1 MTNDLKKD
9 ICRKRK
15 RGNMSVPLKPKFSF
29 LHLIVI
35 VAFITFFIIPA
46 HAQVITASLD
56 PTQPVIMPA
65 AAAWR
70 EAMVL
75 GGSYLEQTGTRTLN
89 DQQIYQF
96 EGSGFSANAVF
107 QISNFFIDGY
117 ASQIKTDAQIE
128 QYYAGGGIINLARS
142 DNRLNIALT
151 GNDFVTIGLGARM
164 VDSTDYFDATFDSA
178 TNSQM
183 RAIGSIS
190 IKAMDV
196 FYFGVGYERVRESS
210 DYAVD
215 LNWNNLVGGIGVKLG
230 QPGSTRLRAEYSFAF
245 SPSAE
250 NEVQGDL
257 RPSKHNETTTHRL
270 GAELMFSGLL
280 FALNGKQ
287 TNIDLSDVSAPPGTV
302 FPDEMSKSRTSG
314 GVLWIPDE
322 GLMLGFYFAN
332 ETTTYG
338 FKDSRSEFRINL
350 GYLF

>member
-1 MTNDLKKD
+1 MTNDLRND

-29 LHLIVI
+29 LHLLVT

-56 PTQPVIMPA
+56 PTQPVTMPA

-89 DQQIYQF
+89 KQQIYQF

-117 ASQIKTDAQIE
+117 TSQIKTDAKID
-128 QYYAGGGIINLARS
+128 QYYPAGGVINLAHS

-151 GNDFVTIGLGARM
+151 GNDFVTIGLGAR
-164 VDSTDYFDATFDSA
+164 VIDSTDYFDPTFDSA
-178 TNSQM
+178 TTSQM
-183 RAIGSIS
+183 RTIGSIS
-190 IKAMDV
+190 IKTME
-196 FYFGVGYERVRESS
+196 FLYFGLGYERVRESN
-210 DYAVD
+210 DFAVD
-215 LNWNNLVGGIGVKLG
+215 LNWNNLLGGLGVKLG
-230 QPGSTRLRAEYSFAF
+230 EAGATRFRAEYSFAF
-245 SPSAE
+245 SPRTE
-250 NEVQGDL
+250 NDVQGDL
-257 RPSKHNETTTHRL
+257 LPAKHNETTTHRL
-270 GAELMFSGLL
+270 GMELMFSGLL
-280 FALNGKQ
+280 FAFNGKQ
-287 TNIDLSDVSAPPGTV
+287 TNIDLSSVSAPPGV
-302 FPDEMSKSRTSG
+302 VLPDKMSKSRTSG

-332 ETTTYG
+332 EVTTFS
-338 FKDSRSEFRINL
+338 FKDERSEFRINL